1 MIALVVFAVI
11 SDRWFTWTD
20 TVNDVVAISSTRGL
34 VVLKEVQSQTHLNDD
49 QFVAVVSTNAQNSCP
64 F

>member
-20 TVNDVVAISSTRGL
+20 TVNDVVAISSIREL
-34 VVLKEVQSQTHLNDD
+34 VMPKEVQ
-49 QFVAVVSTNAQNSCP
+49 
-64 F
+64 